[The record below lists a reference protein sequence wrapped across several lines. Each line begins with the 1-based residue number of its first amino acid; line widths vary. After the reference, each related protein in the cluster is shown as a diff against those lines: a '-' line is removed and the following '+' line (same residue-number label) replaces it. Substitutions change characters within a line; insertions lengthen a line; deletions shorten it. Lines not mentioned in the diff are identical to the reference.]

1 MRPDIL
7 LFMSDQHA
15 PQFMAGAEIE
25 VDTPNLDAL
34 RREGTSF
41 SEAYTACPLCVPAR
55 MAMLSGMRAARTG
68 IFTNNDALPDTLPT
82 FLHHLVAAGY
92 ETVLV
97 GRMHFIGPDQRH
109 GFTRRTAPDFTN
121 SGWVRPPWLVED
133 FGVHTQTMGY
143 KWCTHVVGGGQSP
156 VLCYDEMVTRAAEEY
171 LARPHE
177 KPQFILVGTYG
188 PHFPYVAPPE
198 LFYKYLKTAR
208 LPATFGT
215 RDDFINPVL
224 CALQEPDIRPEVGLA
239 CQAAYKGMVEH
250 TDGLVGRVRR
260 AFGAFV
266 GGRGTPHLFGYL
278 SDHGDTIGE
287 HGVFG
292 KKTFFEKSVKIPLLL
307 AGTGVAAGR
316 RWDEPVSI
324 LDVGPTVCAWAGAET
339 PERADGQS
347 LASILRGE
355 DGPRGRAVLSES
367 MDKGPDGRWTYGC
380 MARRGTYKFIT
391 YHGYES
397 QNMLFDVAADPLEQN
412 NLAAA
417 RPGMCEEFRWLLRQ
431 ATDPAAAEAL
441 QAQHT
446 KRARVLAAFEK
457 QTGYDDRERYR
468 DYPEE
473 AKRPPEVCVTSL
485 VGGPGKEQSSVY
497 HGLPLR
503 PQEGKA

>member
-15 PQFMAGAEIE
+15 PQFMAGAEME

-198 LFYKYLKTAR
+198 LFQKYWDRVEL
-208 LPATFGT
+208 
-215 RDDFINPVL
+215 PVL
-224 CALQEPDIRPEVGLA
+224 RGQAPEALNAYLRAHRVEATEEVARGVR
-239 CQAAYKGMVEH
+239 AAYCGMVECM
-250 TDGLVGRVRR
+250 DGQIGRVRA
-260 AFGAFV
+260 AFDAFSA
-266 GGRGTPHLFGYL
+266 GRDRGKLFGYL
-278 SDHGDTIGE
+278 SDHGDQAGE
-287 HGVFG
+287 RDFYG
-292 KKTFFEKSVKIPLLL
+292 KETFFEKSVKIPLVL
-307 AGTGVAAGR
+307 AGDGVAAGHV
-316 RWDEPVSI
+316 ETAPASI
-324 LDVGPTVCAWAGAET
+324 LDLGPTLCEWAGAET
-339 PERADGQS
+339 PADADGIS
-347 LASILRGE
+347 LAPALAGAAM
-355 DGPRGRAVLSES
+355 DKARAVYSEY
-367 MDKGPDGRWTYGC
+367 MEKGTDGYRYC
-380 MARRGTYKFIT
+380 MMLRRGAYKFIT
-391 YHGYES
+391 YRGCEA
-397 QNMLFDVAADPLEQN
+397 QDMLFDVKADPLEQH
-412 NLAAA
+412 NLADEEPALLAQFRTLAA
-417 RPGMCEEFRWLLRQ
+417 RVPEEYEKNQARQ
-431 ATDPAAAEAL
+431 ARDAQLFIAYE
-441 QAQHT
+441 QAVGLDESERWRET
-446 KRARVLAAFEK
+446 PTTARVN
-457 QTGYDDRERYR
+457 
-468 DYPEE
+468 PEICI
-473 AKRPPEVCVTSL
+473 A
-485 VGGPGKEQSSVY
+485 
-497 HGLPLR
+497 GL
-503 PQEGKA
+503 

>member
-1 MRPDIL
+1 MQPDIL

-15 PQFMAGAEIE
+15 PQFMAGAEME

-55 MAMLSGMRAARTG
+55 MAMLSGMRPARTG
-68 IFTNNDALPDTLPT
+68 IFTNVDTLPDTLPT
-82 FLHHLVAAGY
+82 FLHHLAAAGY
-92 ETVLV
+92 ETVLA
-97 GRMHFIGPDQRH
+97 GRMHFIGQDQRH
-109 GFTRRTAPDFTN
+109 GFTKRIAPDITLVT
-121 SGWVRPPWLVED
+121 WTRPEHIKAER
-133 FGVHTQTMGY
+133 GVFARTFAG
-143 KWCTHVVGGGQSP
+143 KWAPQVVGGGESP
-156 VLCYDEMVTRAAEEY
+156 VLHYDELVIQAAVDY
-171 LARPHE
+171 LAQPHE

-215 RDDFINPVL
+215 KEDFMNPVL
-224 CALQEPDIRPEVGLA
+224 CALREPDARPEVGLA
-239 CQAAYKGMVEH
+239 CQTAYKGLVEH
-250 TDGLVGRVRR
+250 MDGLVGRVRR
-260 AFGAFV
+260 AFDGFV
-266 GGRGTPHLFGYL
+266 QARGTPHLFGYL

-292 KKTFFEKSVKIPLLL
+292 KKTFFEKSAKIPLLL

-324 LDVGPTVCAWAGAET
+324 LDVGPTVCEWAGADA

-347 LASILRGE
+347 LAQILRGQ

-391 YHGYES
+391 YHGYEE
-397 QNMLFDVAADPLEQN
+397 QDLLFDVAADPLEQN

-417 RPGMCEEFRWLLRQ
+417 RPQVCDGFRRLLRQ
-431 ATDPAAAEAL
+431 VTDPAAAEAL
-441 QAQHT
+441 QAQHAG
-446 KRARVLAAFEK
+446 RARLMAAFEK

-468 DYPEE
+468 DYPEA
-473 AKRPPEVCVTSL
+473 AKQPPEVCVTSL
-485 VGGPGKEQSSVY
+485 AGEPGAGQSSVY
-497 HGLPLR
+497 HGLP
-503 PQEGKA
+503 PQTQEGRA

>member
-15 PQFMAGAEIE
+15 PQFMAGAEME

-198 LFYKYLKTAR
+198 LFQKYLDR
-208 LPATFGT
+208 VEL
-215 RDDFINPVL
+215 PVL
-224 CALQEPDIRPEVGLA
+224 RGQAPEALNAYLRAHRVEATEEVARGVR
-239 CQAAYKGMVEH
+239 AAYCGMVECM
-250 TDGLVGRVRR
+250 DGQIGRVRA
-260 AFGAFV
+260 AFDAFSA
-266 GGRGTPHLFGYL
+266 GRDRGKLFGYL
-278 SDHGDTIGE
+278 SDHGDQAGE
-287 HGVFG
+287 RDFYG
-292 KKTFFEKSVKIPLLL
+292 KETFFEKSVKIPLVL
-307 AGTGVAAGR
+307 AGDGVAAGHV
-316 RWDEPVSI
+316 ETAPASI
-324 LDVGPTVCAWAGAET
+324 LDLGPTLCEWAGAET
-339 PERADGQS
+339 PADADGIS
-347 LASILRGE
+347 LAPALAGAAM
-355 DGPRGRAVLSES
+355 DKARAVYSEY
-367 MDKGPDGRWTYGC
+367 MEKGTDGYRYC
-380 MARRGTYKFIT
+380 MMLRRGAYKFIT
-391 YHGYES
+391 YRGCEA
-397 QNMLFDVAADPLEQN
+397 QDMLFDVKADPLEQH
-412 NLAAA
+412 NLADEEPALLAQFRTLAA
-417 RPGMCEEFRWLLRQ
+417 RVSPVPEEYEKNQARQ
-431 ATDPAAAEAL
+431 ARDAQLFIAYE
-441 QAQHT
+441 QAVGLDESERWREPPT
-446 KRARVLAAFEK
+446 TARVN
-457 QTGYDDRERYR
+457 
-468 DYPEE
+468 PEICI
-473 AKRPPEVCVTSL
+473 A
-485 VGGPGKEQSSVY
+485 
-497 HGLPLR
+497 GL
-503 PQEGKA
+503 

>member
-15 PQFMAGAEIE
+15 PQFMAGAEME

-198 LFYKYLKTAR
+198 LFQKYWDRVEL
-208 LPATFGT
+208 
-215 RDDFINPVL
+215 PVL
-224 CALQEPDIRPEVGLA
+224 RGQAPEALNAYLRAHRVEATEEVARGVR
-239 CQAAYKGMVEH
+239 AAYCGMVECM
-250 TDGLVGRVRR
+250 DGQIGRVRA
-260 AFGAFV
+260 AFDAFSA
-266 GGRGTPHLFGYL
+266 GRDRGKLFGYL
-278 SDHGDTIGE
+278 SDHGDQAGE
-287 HGVFG
+287 RDFYG
-292 KKTFFEKSVKIPLLL
+292 KETFFEKSVKIPLVL
-307 AGTGVAAGR
+307 AGDGVAAGHV
-316 RWDEPVSI
+316 ETAPASI
-324 LDVGPTVCAWAGAET
+324 LDLGPTLCEWAGAET
-339 PERADGQS
+339 PADADGIS
-347 LASILRGE
+347 LAPALAGAAM
-355 DGPRGRAVLSES
+355 DKARAVYSEY
-367 MDKGPDGRWTYGC
+367 MEKGTDGYRYC
-380 MARRGTYKFIT
+380 MMLRRGAYKFIT
-391 YHGYES
+391 YRGCEA
-397 QNMLFDVAADPLEQN
+397 QDMLFDVKADPLEQH
-412 NLAAA
+412 NLADEEPALLAQFRTLAA
-417 RPGMCEEFRWLLRQ
+417 RVSPVSEEYEKNQARQ
-431 ATDPAAAEAL
+431 ARDAQLFIAYE
-441 QAQHT
+441 QAVGLDESERWRENPT
-446 KRARVLAAFEK
+446 TARVN
-457 QTGYDDRERYR
+457 
-468 DYPEE
+468 PEICI
-473 AKRPPEVCVTSL
+473 A
-485 VGGPGKEQSSVY
+485 
-497 HGLPLR
+497 GL
-503 PQEGKA
+503 